1 MYEIGNELLSTRP
14 GEPDVLWMFLMH
26 AAAMGG
32 AAFVHPSRTLA
43 ATGESAAAAAGAAP
57 ETFSPPELLARQAA
71 RAAGEPRRI
80 RQRLRRGGP
89 RMQSGSGTD
98 YAAMYRDR
106 RNWGRWG
113 DGDQVGAINLITPE
127 KRAAAAGLVRTGRTV
142 SLSRV
147 FEPPQHFIQKSS
159 LGPGGGFVMDYLG
172 FIYHGSTITHVDA
185 LCHIWDDDGM
195 WQGHDPDVEITTQ
208 GAQFGD
214 ITHWSGGII
223 TKGVLIDVPR
233 HRGEPHVGIDEPVRG
248 DELEAIA
255 SAQGVSV
262 EAGDALLVHSGWTA
276 YMASGDDGSRGRPGL
291 HPSCAEFIRD
301 HDVALLG
308 WDLMDARADSD
319 LPWPVHGV
327 LFNFGVALLDNAL
340 LEPVA
345 AACAEEARWEFMFQA
360 LPLRVARGTG
370 SPVNPIAMF

>member
-1 MYEIGNELLSTRP
+1 
-14 GEPDVLWMFLMH
+14 MH

-32 AAFVHPSRTLA
+32 AAFGHPGQARA
-43 ATGESAAAAAGAAP
+43 ADGMAASTSTGAAP
-57 ETFSPPELLARQAA
+57 EAFSPPELLARQAA
-71 RAAGEPRRI
+71 RSRRAAAATAAHPA
-80 RQRLRRGGP
+80 P
-89 RMQSGSGTD
+89 PASTAAQSSGGTD

-113 DGDQVGAINLITPE
+113 RDDQVGAINLITPQ
-127 KRAAAAGLVRTGRTV
+127 KRAAAAALVRTGRTV

-159 LGPGGGFVMDYLG
+159 LGPGGGYVMDYFG
-172 FIYHGSTITHVDA
+172 FIYHGSTVTHIDA

-195 WQGHDPDVEITTQ
+195 WQGRDPDVEITTQ

-223 TKGVLIDVPR
+223 TRGVLIDVPR
-233 HRGEPHVGIDEPVRG
+233 HRGAPHVSIDEPVRG
-248 DELEAIA
+248 EEIEAIA
-255 SAQGVSV
+255 RAEGVSV
-262 EAGDALLVHSGWTA
+262 EAGDALLVHSGWGA
-276 YMASGDDGSRGRPGL
+276 YMESGDDGSRGRAGL

-308 WDLMDARADSD
+308 WDLMDARPAGD

-345 AACAEEARWEFMFQA
+345 AACAEEGRWEFLFQA

>member
-1 MYEIGNELLSTRP
+1 MASSRRR
-14 GEPDVLWMFLMH
+14 FLMH
-26 AAAMGG
+26 AAAMGS
-32 AAFVHPSRTLA
+32 AALAHPGRTWA
-43 ATGESAAAAAGAAP
+43 ATGESATPGAGAAP

-71 RAAGEPRRI
+71 RARRAAAAAAPHP
-80 RQRLRRGGP
+80 GTAP
-89 RMQSGSGTD
+89 AAVAQSGGEAD

-113 DGDQVGAINLITPE
+113 DNDQVGAINLITPE

-159 LGPGGGFVMDYLG
+159 LGPGGGYVMDYLG
-172 FIYHGSTITHVDA
+172 FIYHGSTVTHVDA

-195 WQGHDPDVEITTQ
+195 WQGRNPDVEITTQ

-233 HRGEPHVGIDEPVRG
+233 HRGAPHASIDEPVRG
-248 DELEAIA
+248 EEIEAIA
-255 SAQGVSV
+255 RAQGVTV
-262 EAGDALLVHSGWTA
+262 EPGDALLVHSGWTA
-276 YMASGDDGSRGRPGL
+276 YMESGDDGSRGRPGL

-345 AACAEEARWEFMFQA
+345 AACAEEGRWEFMFQA